1 MAQFLLQTH
10 TLLPVVNDIIVLEL
24 SNGHVHHTLLPVV
37 NDLFVLELSNPHVHS
52 VSN

>member
-1 MAQFLLQTH
+1 VAQFLLQTH
-10 TLLPVVNDIIVLEL
+10 TLLPVFNDIFVLEL
-24 SNGHVHHTLLPVV
+24 SNAHVHHTLLPVV